1 MPAWITWT
9 LSSLLILIGFLGAI
23 LPGLPGLPLMAAGAL
38 LHKVFLPEV
47 LSWWTVA
54 LFILVALV
62 GLGLDF
68 LVTLYASRKA
78 GASRAGTVGAI
89 IGGFAGLFLALPGL
103 LLGPFVGAVLAEL
116 LVARRTGAEAF
127 KAGLGAGLGFL
138 AGTVGKTLLA
148 VGLLLLF
155 LLDAFLLG

>member
-38 LHKVFLPEV
+38 LHKLFLPGV

-54 LFILVALV
+54 FFILVALV

-68 LVTLYASRKA
+68 LVTLWASRLA

-89 IGGFAGLFLALPGL
+89 LGGVVGLFLTLPGL
-103 LLGPFVGAVLAEL
+103 LLGPFVGAALAEL
-116 LVARRTGAEAF
+116 LVARRTWKEAC
-127 KAGLGAGLGFL
+127 KAGLGADLGFL
-138 AGTVGKTLLA
+138 AGTIGKTLLA
-148 VGLLLLF
+148 LLLLALF
-155 LLDAFLLG
+155 LIDAFLLG

>member
-38 LHKVFLPEV
+38 LHKLFLPGV

-54 LFILVALV
+54 FFILVALV

-68 LVTLYASRKA
+68 LVTLWAALWMHWTVVKVLHQASPDLTNKFEHDHSPEIPA
-78 GASRAGTVGAI
+78 EEKTGVGA
-89 IGGFAGLFLALPGL
+89 
-103 LLGPFVGAVLAEL
+103 
-116 LVARRTGAEAF
+116 
-127 KAGLGAGLGFL
+127 
-138 AGTVGKTLLA
+138 
-148 VGLLLLF
+148 
-155 LLDAFLLG
+155 